1 MAKQKVIKPVKV
13 AAPKGATIFDFID
26 GLTHKKKEWDQW
38 SETDQKKFTVFIVN
52 RWLSMRMEFTELINE
67 FQTYTIGLLRPQ
79 ETYRLYHEFLPASK
93 GFSKYIKGKSEDKYD
108 KALIVQIAEHYQI
121 GCSEAA
127 DYIELMDSVECE
139 RILTL
144 YGYSDGE
151 KKKLLKGIK

>member
-1 MAKQKVIKPVKV
+1 MAEEK
-13 AAPKGATIFDFID
+13 KGATIFDLIS
-26 GLTHKKKEWDQW
+26 GLTDKKREWSKW
-38 SETDQKKFTVFIVN
+38 SETDQKKFSPFIVN
-52 RWLSMRMEFTELINE
+52 RWLSMRMELTELINE

-79 ETYRLYHEFLPASK
+79 ETYKLYYELLPNNKA
-93 GFSKYIKGKSEDKYD
+93 FAKYIKGKSEDKYD

-127 DYIELMDSVECE
+127 DYVELMNSAECE

-144 YGYSDGE
+144 YGYSDSD